1 MKTTTIQVIF
11 FSLFMFASNAQN
23 TYDANQLNR
32 AILREFNGDQIQTLM
47 DTDPQRLE
55 KIILYFTQSFQVEDY
70 NCATCIVD
78 YNDFF
83 NISLF
88 NIYDHESERLDNNE
102 SSLIFKEKYL
112 ITFLSKS
119 DLNTLLGGITPFEL
133 INGLPERPFP
143 SWISYTN
150 DHLDFENYKE
160 EIINWSNDFPK
171 QFLAIKK
178 SPNVLKM
185 RFAQFAEMTS
195 DEKNAVLSF
204 PGGYIIVDEEI
215 MSYPQ

>member
-11 FSLFMFASNAQN
+11 FSLFFFASNAQN
-23 TYDANQLNR
+23 SYDANQLNR
-32 AILREFNGDQIQTLM
+32 AILREFNGEQLQTFM

-55 KIILYFTQSFQVEDY
+55 KITLYFNESFHVEDY
-70 NCATCIVD
+70 TCSECPVD
-78 YNDFF
+78 YTDLF

-88 NIYDHESERLDNNE
+88 NVYDYEEERLDDHES
-102 SSLIFKEKYL
+102 SIIFKDKYL
-112 ITFLSKS
+112 ITLLSKS
-119 DLNTLLGGITPFEL
+119 DLNTMLDGITPFEL
-133 INGLPERPFP
+133 INGLPERLFP
-143 SWISYTN
+143 SWTSTTSN
-150 DHLDFENYKE
+150 NLDFENYKTE
-160 EIINWSNDFPK
+160 VIDWSNDFPK

-185 RFAQFAEMTS
+185 RFSQFAEMTS

-204 PGGYIIVDEEI
+204 PGGYIIVDDEI